1 MARLEKLDFGS
12 IESICKILGDTSSGF
27 TGSEI
32 AKLLY
37 EAKIEDIDS
46 LNTKWKRLNSALAN
60 KQELDGC
67 ANAVLH
73 FIQLAMAPSK
83 HYNRLEWFNDTRFE
97 LNKVLSFAGYY
108 LEENGKVTTSIK
120 ASTIS
125 EAAARASKLK
135 EHLISRNV
143 HPDVLYYCREEL
155 LVDNYFHTVFEATKS
170 VADKIRNKTGL
181 TTDGA
186 GLVNEAFAFKNAP
199 HIPHLA
205 LNSLQTESEQS
216 EQKGFANLLIGLFGT
231 FRNTTAHAPK
241 VTWTIDECDA
251 LDILSMVSLVHRRL
265 DKAIEAKKMYE
276 NKI

>member
-12 IESICKILGDTSSGF
+12 IESICRILGDTSSGF
-27 TGSEI
+27 TGAEI

-37 EAKIEDIDS
+37 EAKIEDIDAS
-46 LNTKWKRLNSALAN
+46 NTKWKRLNSALAN
-60 KQELDGC
+60 RQELDGC
-67 ANAVLH
+67 ANAILH

-83 HYNRLEWFNDTRFE
+83 HYNNQEWFNDTRFE
-97 LNKVLSFAGYY
+97 LNKVLSFSGYS
-108 LEENGKVTTSIK
+108 LGENGKVSTAEK
-120 ASTIS
+120 AYTIS
-125 EAAARASKLK
+125 EAAARANKLK

-143 HPDVLYYCREEL
+143 HPDVLHYCREEL
-155 LVDNYFHTVFEATKS
+155 LVDNYFHAVFEATKS

-181 TTDGA
+181 TSDGA

-205 LNSLQTESEQS
+205 LNTLQTDSEKS
-216 EQKGFANLLIGLFGT
+216 EQKGFVNLLVGLFGT

-241 VTWTIDECDA
+241 VTWIIDERDA

>member
-1 MARLEKLDFGS
+1 MARLDKLDFGI
-12 IESICKILGDTSSGF
+12 IESICKILGDTGSGF

-32 AKLLY
+32 AKLLC

-60 KQELDGC
+60 KQEQDCC
-67 ANAVLH
+67 ANTVLH

-83 HYNRLEWFNDTRFE
+83 HYNNLEWFNDTRYK
-97 LNKVLSFAGYY
+97 LNQVLSFAGYS
-108 LEENGKVTTSIK
+108 LAENGNVSNSAK

-135 EHLISRNV
+135 DHLVSRNV

-155 LVDNYFHTVFEATKS
+155 LVDNYFHAVFEATKS

-181 TTDGA
+181 TSDGA
-186 GLVNEAFAFKNAP
+186 SLVNEAFAFKNAP

-205 LNSLQTESEQS
+205 LNALQTESEKS
-216 EQKGFANLLIGLFGT
+216 EQKGFVHLLTGLFGT

-241 VTWTIDECDA
+241 ITWKIDELDA

-265 DKAIEAKKMYE
+265 DNATEAKKMYE
-276 NKI
+276 NRM

>member
-12 IESICKILGDTSSGF
+12 IESICRILGDTSSGF
-27 TGSEI
+27 TGAEI

-37 EAKIEDIDS
+37 EAKIEDIDAS
-46 LNTKWKRLNSALAN
+46 NTKWKRLNSALAN
-60 KQELDGC
+60 RQELDGC
-67 ANAVLH
+67 ANAILH

-83 HYNRLEWFNDTRFE
+83 HYNNQEWFNDTRFE
-97 LNKVLSFAGYY
+97 LNKVLSFSGYS
-108 LEENGKVTTSIK
+108 LGENGKVSTAEK
-120 ASTIS
+120 AYTIS
-125 EAAARASKLK
+125 EAAARANKLK

-143 HPDVLYYCREEL
+143 HPDVLHYCREEL
-155 LVDNYFHTVFEATKS
+155 LVDNYFHAVFEATKS

-181 TTDGA
+181 TSDGA

-205 LNSLQTESEQS
+205 LNTLQTDSEKS
-216 EQKGFANLLIGLFGT
+216 EQKGFVNLLVGLFGT

-241 VTWTIDECDA
+241 VTWLIDERDA